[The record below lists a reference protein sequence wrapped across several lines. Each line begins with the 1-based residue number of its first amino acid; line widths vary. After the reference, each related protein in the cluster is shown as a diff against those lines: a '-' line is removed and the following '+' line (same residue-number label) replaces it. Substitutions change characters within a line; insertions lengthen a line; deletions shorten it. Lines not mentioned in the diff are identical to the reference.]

1 MMKSLSVRAVRLDRM
16 SNTPIVTLREEESP
30 SRQFEIFIGAPE
42 AASIQIALDDE
53 KTPRPLTHDL
63 FVLALERINVSVER
77 VVLTHVSSGTYFA
90 DVVLLP
96 DGGQETTVSARP
108 SDALAIALRASCP
121 IYALETLLDE
131 VGETVEDEA
140 EQPAEAEIIDE
151 FRDFIENI
159 SPDDFGK

>member
-30 SRQFEIFIGAPE
+30 RRQFEIFIGAPE

-53 KTPRPLTHDL
+53 KTPRHLTHDL

>member
-30 SRQFEIFIGAPE
+30 RRQFEIFIGAPE

-77 VVLTHVSSGTYFA
+77 VVLTHVSSGTYYA

-96 DGGQETTVSARP
+96 GGGQETTVSARP

-131 VGETVEDEA
+131 VGEVVEDEPD
-140 EQPAEAEIIDE
+140 QPAEAEIIDE

>member
-30 SRQFEIFIGAPE
+30 RRQFEIFIGAPE

-77 VVLTHVSSGTYFA
+77 VVLTHVSAGTYYA
-90 DVVLLP
+90 DIVLLP

-131 VGETVEDEA
+131 VGETVDDESD
-140 EQPAEAEIIDE
+140 QPAEAEIIDE

>member
-30 SRQFEIFIGAPE
+30 RRQFEIFIGAPE

-77 VVLTHVSSGTYFA
+77 VVLTHVSSGTYYA

-131 VGETVEDEA
+131 VGEVVDDEPD
-140 EQPAEAEIIDE
+140 QPAEAEIFDE

>member
-30 SRQFEIFIGAPE
+30 RRQFEIFIGAPE

-77 VVLTHVSSGTYFA
+77 VVLTHVSSGTYYA

-131 VGETVEDEA
+131 VGEVVEEEPD
-140 EQPAEAEIIDE
+140 QPAEAEIIDE

>member
-16 SNTPIVTLREEESP
+16 SNTPVVTLREEESP
-30 SRQFEIFIGAPE
+30 RRQFEIFIGAPE

>member
-30 SRQFEIFIGAPE
+30 RRQFEIFIGAPE

>member
-30 SRQFEIFIGAPE
+30 RRQFEIFIGAPE

-77 VVLTHVSSGTYFA
+77 VVLTHVSSGTYYA

-121 IYALETLLDE
+121 TYALETLLDE
-131 VGETVEDEA
+131 VGEVVEEEPD
-140 EQPAEAEIIDE
+140 QPAEAEIIDE

>member
-1 MMKSLSVRAVRLDRM
+1 M

-30 SRQFEIFIGAPE
+30 RRQFEIFIGAPE

-77 VVLTHVSSGTYFA
+77 VVLTHVSSGTYYA

-131 VGETVEDEA
+131 VGEVVEEEPD
-140 EQPAEAEIIDE
+140 QPAEAEIIDE

>member
-30 SRQFEIFIGAPE
+30 RRQFEIFIGAPE

-77 VVLTHVSSGTYFA
+77 VVLTHVSSGTYYA

-131 VGETVEDEA
+131 VGEVVADEPD
-140 EQPAEAEIIDE
+140 QPAEAEIIDE

>member
-16 SNTPIVTLREEESP
+16 SNTPIVTLHEEESP
-30 SRQFEIFIGAPE
+30 RRQFEIFIGAPE

-77 VVLTHVSSGTYFA
+77 VVLTHVSSGTYYA

-131 VGETVEDEA
+131 VGEVVEDEPD
-140 EQPAEAEIIDE
+140 QPAEAEIIDE